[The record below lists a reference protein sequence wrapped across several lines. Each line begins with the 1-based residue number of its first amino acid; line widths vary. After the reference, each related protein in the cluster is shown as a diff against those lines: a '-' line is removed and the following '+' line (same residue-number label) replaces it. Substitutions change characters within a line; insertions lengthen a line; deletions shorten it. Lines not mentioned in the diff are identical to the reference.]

1 MNLPDC
7 PDSMQTVFYM
17 IDPKTLQLKW
27 TDIEIR
33 KHVIPQMQ
41 QEQNNNEEVE
51 DDLPPLEQPATEI
64 DSDRK
69 APSPERVEPEE
80 SNTNHTEEAE
90 EENEEELKTQ
100 IKSTIEKITDMH
112 QTKEAKK
119 TKSTPVFSYSDDD
132 EESTTP
138 SSSSRAT
145 GASAK
150 PNTVQYSKYTDLEE
164 LDWVIWTSI

>member
-119 TKSTPVFSYSDDD
+119 KQKVLPSSPTVTMTKSLLLPVLAQEPRGHLQSRILFS
-132 EESTTP
+132 T
-138 SSSSRAT
+138 R
-145 GASAK
+145 
-150 PNTVQYSKYTDLEE
+150 
-164 LDWVIWTSI
+164 SIQI